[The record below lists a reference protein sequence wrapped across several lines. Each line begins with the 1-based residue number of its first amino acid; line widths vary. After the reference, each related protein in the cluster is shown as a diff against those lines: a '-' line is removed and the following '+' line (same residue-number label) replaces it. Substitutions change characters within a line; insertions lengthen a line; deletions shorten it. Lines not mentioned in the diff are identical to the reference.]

1 VVIDVHGLNAMRAAY
16 ADGGAVRNPAARG
29 LPNPSLLN
37 LQLYAQTV
45 AEGMYPDDVLRRDA
59 ARHMLAAALAA
70 QRFGPG
76 TAEALGKAYEFK
88 ESPLRTAGHWM
99 GLSAPREDYPVDT
112 HNNALGAQLGAQSR
126 SMDDLLSAIQRAVDR
141 GTAGIAEGQVS
152 LRPDPDT
159 RYVKGKARG
168 GLAQVKERSCYG

>member
-1 VVIDVHGLNAMRAAY
+1 
-16 ADGGAVRNPAARG
+16 
-29 LPNPSLLN
+29 
-37 LQLYAQTV
+37 
-45 AEGMYPDDVLRRDA
+45 
-59 ARHMLAAALAA
+59 
-70 QRFGPG
+70 
-76 TAEALGKAYEFK
+76 
-88 ESPLRTAGHWM
+88 M

-126 SMDDLLSAIQRAVDR
+126 SMDDLLGMIQQAVGR

-168 GLAQVKERSCYG
+168 GLAQVKERSRHG

>member
-1 VVIDVHGLNAMRAAY
+1 MRVMY
-16 ADGGAVRNPAARG
+16 AGGGAVRHPAARG
-29 LPNPSLLN
+29 LPDPSLLN

-45 AEGMYPDDVLRRDA
+45 AEGMYPEDVLRRDA

-76 TAEALGKAYEFK
+76 AAESLGKLYEFK
-88 ESPLRTAGHWM
+88 ESPLRTAGYWL
-99 GLSAPREDYPVDT
+99 GLSSPREDYPVDT

-126 SMDDLLSAIQRAVDR
+126 SIDDLLSAIQRAVDR
-141 GTAGIAEGQVS
+141 GTADISEGQVS

-168 GLAQVKERSCYG
+168 GLAQVKESSCYG